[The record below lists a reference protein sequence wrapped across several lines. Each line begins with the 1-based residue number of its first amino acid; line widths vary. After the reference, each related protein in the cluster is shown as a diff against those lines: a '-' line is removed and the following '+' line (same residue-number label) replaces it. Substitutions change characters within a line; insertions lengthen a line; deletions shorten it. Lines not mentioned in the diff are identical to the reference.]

1 MRKHLLENNEAE
13 EDMIHFLSKI
23 LFHITILE
31 IDSYRSLKAENNAIV
46 NKSIELLQNMDIP
59 IK

>member
-1 MRKHLLENNEAE
+1 
-13 EDMIHFLSKI
+13 MIHFLSKI